1 MAPEQQGRSRRRLFM
16 QAPTGT
22 RPWSGPRLRTSAAA
36 RPRSRRVLAR
46 RTRDQL
52 YVLARERGI
61 AGRSRMGKAEL
72 VQALS
77 RSR

>member
-16 QAPTGT
+16 QAPEGS
-22 RPWSGPRLRTSAAA
+22 RRDLGRAAA
-36 RPRSRRVLAR
+36 RIRRRGPLQGRVLAR

-52 YVLARERGI
+52 YAVARERGI
-61 AGRSRMGKAEL
+61 PGRSRMGKAEL

>member
-22 RPWSGPRLRTSAAA
+22 RRDLGRAAA
-36 RPRSRRVLAR
+36 DVRRRGPLQGRVLAR